1 MTSIMSWS
9 ERVPRNPH
17 RARRVSGRSRKNPV
31 ESMTPQGQALW
42 ASRNVG
48 NASGFVGPEE
58 KPRDYK
64 PEMFNHLRTVDEM
77 EKLVSI
83 ILNHKG

>member
-17 RARRVSGRSRKNPV
+17 RVRRVSGRSRTNPV

-42 ASRNVG
+42 ASKNVG
-48 NASGFVGPEE
+48 NAFMFIGPEE
-58 KPRDYK
+58 KPRDW
-64 PEMFNHLRTVDEM
+64 EDE
-77 EKLVSI
+77 E
-83 ILNHKG
+83 